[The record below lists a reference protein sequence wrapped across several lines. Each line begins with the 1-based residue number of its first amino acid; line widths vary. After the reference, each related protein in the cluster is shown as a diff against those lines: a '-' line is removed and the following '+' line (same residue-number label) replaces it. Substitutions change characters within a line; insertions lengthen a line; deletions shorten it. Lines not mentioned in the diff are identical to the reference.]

1 MIPRDNGVG
10 FVDLP
15 RVGAWLPIR
24 PSAIGVGEHGFV
36 PFSAV
41 LWSSLFPVCEKSERL
56 AADSP
61 FPTGFIDI
69 FWMSIKYRN
78 CNFFLICIAER
89 KCIDAHHCG

>member
-24 PSAIGVGEHGFV
+24 PSAIGVGEHGVV

-41 LWSSLFPVCEKSERL
+41 LFVFIPVCKKSERL

-78 CNFFLICIAER
+78 CNFFF
-89 KCIDAHHCG
+89 

>member
-24 PSAIGVGEHGFV
+24 PSAIGVGEHGVF

-41 LWSSLFPVCEKSERL
+41 LFVIPVCKKSERL

-78 CNFFLICIAER
+78 NKVQKL
-89 KCIDAHHCG
+89 

>member
-1 MIPRDNGVG
+1 MIPRASGVG

-24 PSAIGVGEHGFV
+24 PSAIGVGEHGVV

-41 LWSSLFPVCEKSERL
+41 LFVFTPVCKKSERL

-78 CNFFLICIAER
+78 NKVQKL
-89 KCIDAHHCG
+89 